1 VNLGPI
7 DSPFK
12 PLKPETASGRR
23 VLKYNGVVLCFTVLL
38 AMKGGSSC
46 LQIAP
51 KNLEWLLLS
60 AQL

>member
-1 VNLGPI
+1 
-7 DSPFK
+7 
-12 PLKPETASGRR
+12 LKPETASGRR

-51 KNLEWLLLS
+51 QKFGVAVAVCSIVTHDFKS
-60 AQL
+60 AWF